1 MACSIF
7 PKMDLL
13 NFEKIDA
20 IYISKLIL
28 DKLGSDYDK
37 KNEDN
42 LFSSKSNE
50 LSNVIKNIEKIEN
63 KWEVNVADA
72 KHTFGRKK
80 INEVVKLWSVP
91 QKSAEVLENLVILTG
106 AKNIL
111 EIGTSAGY
119 STFYLANGA
128 KFNNGKVYT
137 IELLKDKIDLAKA
150 NFQKS
155 GLNNI
160 NLLEGEASLILENWN
175 YDDIDFVFLDA
186 DKENYGKYLDLLL
199 PKMKL
204 GSLIVADNINDYG
217 HLMEDYLQ
225 RVTGTH
231 LPKSRVDH
239 RVSSYYLAALDNGLM
254 ITKKIQN

>member
-1 MACSIF
+1 
-7 PKMDLL
+7 MDSL

-20 IYISKLIL
+20 VYISRLIL
-28 DKLGSDYDK
+28 DKLSLEYER
-37 KNEDN
+37 KNENN
-42 LFSSKSNE
+42 LLSPKSNE
-50 LSNVIKNIEKIEN
+50 LSDAIKDIESIEN
-63 KWEVNVADA
+63 EWAVSVAD
-72 KHTFGRKK
+72 KEHTFGRKEL
-80 INEVVKLWSVP
+80 NETIKLWSVP
-91 QKSAEVLENLVILTG
+91 KKSAEVLENLVILTG

-119 STFYLANGA
+119 STLHLASGA
-128 KFNNGKVYT
+128 KFNNGNVYT
-137 IELLKDKIDLAKA
+137 VELLKDKIDLAKA

-155 GLNNI
+155 GLGNI
-160 NLLEGEASLILENWN
+160 TLLEGEASKILENWN
-175 YDDIDFVFLDA
+175 YGEIDFVFLDA

-231 LPKSRVDH
+231 LPKSRVDS

-254 ITKKIQN
+254 VTKKIEN

>member
-1 MACSIF
+1 
-7 PKMDLL
+7 MDLL

-28 DKLGSDYDK
+28 DELDLEYEK

-42 LFSSKSNE
+42 LLASKSE
-50 LSNVIKNIEKIEN
+50 SLSAAIRDIEKMEN
-63 KWEVNVADA
+63 EWGISISDK
-72 KHTFGRKK
+72 KHTFGRKEL
-80 INEVVKLWSVP
+80 NEIIKLWSVP

-111 EIGTSAGY
+111 EIGASAGY
-119 STFYLANGA
+119 STLHLASGA
-128 KFNNGKVYT
+128 KFNFGKVYT
-137 IELLKDKIDLAKA
+137 VELLKEKIDLARV

-155 GLNNI
+155 GLDNI
-160 NLLEGEASLILENWN
+160 ILLEGEASKILENWN
-175 YDDIDFVFLDA
+175 YEEIDFVFLDA

-217 HLMEDYLQ
+217 HMMEDYLQ

-254 ITKKIQN
+254 ITKKIEN

>member
-1 MACSIF
+1 MVYSIF

-20 IYISKLIL
+20 VYITKLIL
-28 DKLGSDYDK
+28 DKLGLEYERG
-37 KNEDN
+37 NEEN
-42 LFSSKSNE
+42 LLSPKSE
-50 LSNVIKNIEKIEN
+50 KLLSTIKTIEEIEN
-63 KWEVNVADA
+63 KWEVSISD
-72 KHTFGRKK
+72 KEHTFGRKEL
-80 INEVVKLWSVP
+80 NEVIKLWSMP
-91 QKSAEVLENLVILTG
+91 KKSAEVLENLVILTG

-119 STFYLANGA
+119 STLYLASGTQ
-128 KFNNGKVYT
+128 FSNGKVYT
-137 IELLKDKIDLAKA
+137 VELLKDKIDLAKA

-155 GLNNI
+155 SLKNI
-160 NLLEGEASLILENWN
+160 TLFEGDASKILENWN
-175 YDDIDFVFLDA
+175 YGDIDFVFLDA

-199 PKMKL
+199 PKMKP

-217 HLMEDYLQ
+217 HLMENYLQ

-231 LPKSRVDH
+231 LPKSRVDR

-254 ITKKIQN
+254 ITKKIAN